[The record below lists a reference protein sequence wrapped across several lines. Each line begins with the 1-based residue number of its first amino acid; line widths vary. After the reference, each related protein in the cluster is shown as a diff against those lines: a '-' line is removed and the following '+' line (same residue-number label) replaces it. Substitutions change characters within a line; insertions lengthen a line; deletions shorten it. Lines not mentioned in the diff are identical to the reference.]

1 MPEGKDNSFQTPPEG
16 AGSGEEIRIGVYT
29 CQCGGNISDT
39 FSCDRVAETLENLP
53 GVVVSRTNMAMC
65 SDIGQKM
72 IENDIKENGVNRVV
86 VGACAPALHEETFR
100 NTVARAGLNPYLF
113 YHVGLR
119 EQNSWVHKNNP
130 EGAGK
135 KAIQLMKS
143 GIAKV
148 RSLKPLESI
157 KLHAEKHTLV
167 IGGGIAGL
175 QSALN
180 IARKGIRVTLIEK
193 RPFLGGRMAQLEDT
207 FPDNEDARTGLHT
220 IIDQVL
226 AHPLITVHTQAQL
239 AAFSGYVGAYQA
251 TLEIKP
257 RGVNGPIDL
266 QRAASLCP
274 IEIEDEFNY
283 GLTKRKAIYM
293 RYPDSRPSKPAI
305 DWENCTRCGECAKVF
320 ENISLEEK
328 PETIKIEVGAVV
340 LATGFDLY
348 EPSKGEYG
356 YGEIPEVITLAQLIR
371 LLPLQINGQPLTYN
385 NREIKNIAFIH
396 CVGSRQLDG
405 INEPQP
411 DGNVNDYCSRV
422 CCTAILHVANDLK
435 QKYPGLNIFDLYEDI
450 RTYGHGHE
458 EFYIKAMSEGIRF
471 LRFKGEEPPTIQK
484 APSNDSIPVLANI
497 KDTLT
502 WDEDLEIPVDLVVLA
517 TGMMPAPIQDLQQ
530 FLKTPAGSD
539 RFMAEVHPK
548 LRPVET
554 AVPGIVLSGTA
565 QGPMNIQETS
575 AAAAAAAA
583 KVSILLG
590 QGSVELDPFV
600 AMVDE
605 SRCNGTGACVEV
617 CTYED
622 AIALETRLIDGKEVT
637 KAVVTPANCS
647 GCGICVSVC
656 PTRAIDVQGW
666 TLDQYYGM
674 LDAIVSELPCEEV
687 PA

>member
-1 MPEGKDNSFQTPPEG
+1 MPEGKDNSMQTQPEG
-16 AGSGEEIRIGVYT
+16 ANTGEEIRIGVYT
-29 CQCGGNISDT
+29 CQCGGNISDLLPC
-39 FSCDRVAETLENLP
+39 SQVAETLENLP

-72 IENDIKENGVNRVV
+72 IENDIKENNVNRVV
-86 VGACAPALHEETFR
+86 VGACAPALHEATFR

-119 EQNSWVHKNNP
+119 EQNSWVHKNDP
-130 EGAGK
+130 DGAGK
-135 KAIQLMKS
+135 KAVQLMMS

-148 RSLKPLESI
+148 RSLKPLEPI
-157 KLHAEKHTLV
+157 KLRAEKHTLV

-180 IARKGIRVTLIEK
+180 IARKGIHVTLIEK
-193 RPFLGGRMAQLEDT
+193 KPFLGGRMAQLEET
-207 FPDNEDARTGLHT
+207 FPDNEDARTGLHRIT
-220 IIDQVL
+220 DQVL
-226 AHPLITVHTQAQL
+226 AHPNITVHTYTQL
-239 AAFSGYVGAYQA
+239 VDFSGYVGAYHA
-251 TLEIKP
+251 TLEKKP
-257 RGVNGPIDL
+257 HGVNGPIDL
-266 QRAASLCP
+266 ERAAALCP
-274 IEIEDEFNY
+274 VEVEDEFNY
-283 GLTKRKAIYM
+283 GLTKRKAIYL
-293 RYPDSRPSKPAI
+293 RYPDCMPSTPAI
-305 DWENCTRCGECAKVF
+305 DWENCTKCGECSREF
-320 ENISLEEK
+320 ENISLDDQ
-328 PETIKIEVGAVV
+328 PETIKLEVGAVV

-348 EPSKGEYG
+348 EPSMGEYG
-356 YGEIPEVITLAQLIR
+356 YIEIPEVITLAQLIR
-371 LLPLQINGQPLTYN
+371 LLPSQNNGQPLTFK
-385 NREIKNIAFIH
+385 NREIKNIAFVH

-435 QKYPGLNIFDLYEDI
+435 NKYPDLNIFDLYEDI

-458 EFYIKAMSEGIRF
+458 DFYIQAMSDGVRF
-471 LRFKGEEPPTIQK
+471 LRFTGEELPTIEK
-484 APSNDSIPVLANI
+484 APSDDSIPVIVNV

-502 WDEDLEIPVDLVVLA
+502 WNEELEIPVDLVVLA
-517 TGMMPAPIQDLQQ
+517 TGIMPAPIKDLQQ
-530 FLKTPAGSD
+530 LLKSPAGAD

-548 LRPVET
+548 LQPVET

-600 AMVDE
+600 AVVDE
-605 SRCNGTGACVEV
+605 SRCDGTGACVEV

-622 AIALETRLIDGKEVT
+622 AIALETRVVDGKEVT

-674 LDAIVSELPCEEV
+674 LEAIVSELPCEEV